1 MADFANMNVSTDNE
15 VSVYNTPDT
24 TLVID
29 GSLEDSLNMNTSLI
43 DAERG
48 ITPTIKQKPS
58 NISLDN
64 SAAFSIGETS
74 SGLDNSFSSVKSQ
87 STIRESPD
95 GTSSVEE
102 GEDLASD
109 LTDVGSDLD
118 TSVSDKPP
126 SAYMSPDK
134 AESENDLGKSDAP
147 QSGENSAQEGYWF
160 DEYTGKVFPHTVALL
175 PSYDGAQVYLIGSV
189 HFSSKSCDDV
199 SQVIQAVQPHIVFV
213 ELCPSRYFYLHLDE
227 ATLLAETKNLNLA
240 KIKQLI
246 RTNGLLGGL
255 LFAFLHNTS
264 AQIAEQVG
272 TAPGLE
278 FRRAA
283 TEAAKIPKCMI
294 HLGDRPLG
302 TTLRRVIA
310 SLSWWDLI
318 KLVFSLL
325 RDNASITQEE
335 IEKMKNH
342 GMLDDL
348 LNEMAEKLPAV
359 RHVFLDERDTY
370 MAHSLQLAAMQ
381 VQVDEK
387 NNQVPC
393 RVVGVVGIGHMK
405 GIIEKWGKVSSEEVI
420 PISQIPKPSI
430 TTRVLSFT
438 ISASFWGL
446 VIYGVT
452 RIGPIRRNIP
462 SVNGIASFA
471 SSATNYFRR

>member
-1 MADFANMNVSTDNE
+1 
-15 VSVYNTPDT
+15 
-24 TLVID
+24 
-29 GSLEDSLNMNTSLI
+29 MNTSLI
-43 DAERG
+43 QAEKG
-48 ITPTIKQKPS
+48 GTSQSKKS
-58 NISLDN
+58 LNINLDN
-64 SAAFSIGETS
+64 SAALSIGEPS
-74 SGLDNSFSSVKSQ
+74 SFYDNSSFSLIKSQ
-87 STIRESPD
+87 PSTRDSPD
-95 GTSSVEE
+95 GTSSVED

-109 LTDVGSDLD
+109 VTDVGSDLD

-126 SAYMSPDK
+126 SAYLP
-134 AESENDLGKSDAP
+134 AN
-147 QSGENSAQEGYWF
+147 QGENEVDEKSSASAKPTNSPREGEWYDHF
-160 DEYTGKVFPHTVALL
+160 TGQKFPRTVALL
-175 PSYDGAQVYLIGSV
+175 PSPDGAQVYLIGTV
-189 HFSSKSCDDV
+189 HFSSQSCEDV
-199 SQVIQAVQPHIVFV
+199 SEVIQAVQPHIVFV
-213 ELCPSRYFYLHLDE
+213 ELCASRYFYLHLDE
-227 ATLLAETKNLNLA
+227 ETLLAETKNLNFS

-246 RTNGLLGGL
+246 KTNGLLGGL

-283 TEAAKIPKCMI
+283 TEASKIPGCMI

-318 KLVFSLL
+318 KLSCSLIM
-325 RDNASITQEE
+325 DSNSITKEE

-348 LNEMAEKLPAV
+348 LAEMAEKLPAV
-359 RHVFLDERDTY
+359 RHVFLDERDIY

-381 VQVDEK
+381 NQKDDK
-387 NNQVPC
+387 NNPIPC

-405 GIIEKWGKVSSEEVI
+405 GIIEKWGKVSSAEVV
-420 PISQIPKPSI
+420 PIARVPKPSR

-438 ISASFWGL
+438 VSATMWGL
-446 VIYGVT
+446 IIYGVT
-452 RIGPIRRNIP
+452 RIGPVRRNLP
-462 SVNGIASFA
+462 TLGGVMSFA

>member
-29 GSLEDSLNMNTSLI
+29 GSFEDSLNMNTSLI
-43 DAERG
+43 DAEKG
-48 ITPTIKQKPS
+48 ITPIVKKPS
-58 NISLDN
+58 SISLDN
-64 SAAFSIGETS
+64 SAALSIGEQS
-74 SGLDNSFSSVKSQ
+74 SLFDNSFSSTRSQ

-95 GTSSVEE
+95 GTSSVGE
-102 GEDLASD
+102 GDDLASD

-134 AESENDLGKSDAP
+134 PEYEISSGKPDEPQTSESSSVK
-147 QSGENSAQEGYWF
+147 EGYWF

-325 RDNASITQEE
+325 SDNASITKEE

-348 LNEMAEKLPAV
+348 LDEMAEKLPAV
-359 RHVFLDERDTY
+359 RHVFLDERDIY

-387 NNQVPC
+387 NNHVPC

-420 PISQIPKPSI
+420 PISQIPKPSL
-430 TTRVLSFT
+430 TTRALSFT
-438 ISASFWGL
+438 IRASFWGL

-452 RIGPIRRNIP
+452 RISPIRRNIP
-462 SVNGIASFA
+462 SVNGIMSFA